1 MDSFDVIPGQ
11 HNSDD
16 EGDGDSNDDH
26 ARTNPLPVHRLMRNQ
41 RESVAH
47 FNLFPPE
54 DFHQKEI
61 SSLLGKGITVQGLA
75 FLPPQDFCFL
85 LKTKLK
91 LLTTEALICN
101 FIDYIRLP

>member
-47 FNLFPPE
+47 FVPSRGFLPARNQQSTQQEHHCPRAGIPPPSGFLFP
-54 DFHQKEI
+54 
-61 SSLLGKGITVQGLA
+61 
-75 FLPPQDFCFL
+75 
-85 LKTKLK
+85 
-91 LLTTEALICN
+91 
-101 FIDYIRLP
+101 IDDET